1 MAKHRA
7 TIDNF
12 KNLQFSYKEYTEKPL
27 YNLIFVLG
35 KIWQL
40 FEDLHYHPITKS

>member
-35 KIWQL
+35 KIW
-40 FEDLHYHPITKS
+40 